1 MNDRCKQMCRD
12 TQRATEGGQGHP
24 GRFSPWIWEF
34 QLDRYYHS
42 VGKDWKEVALN
53 RAKWAR
59 SKHDWLKF
67 MVNDRR
73 AVNLGKDGSSQGS
86 RKRGSSPGSK
96 SGSNCSIHGPSTPK
110 LKIPEFGSQR
120 GPGNRARGPVNP
132 RHPRCGHLWPRRGH
146 GARSPSPAGRTTPA
160 P

>member
-1 MNDRCKQMCRD
+1 MIGANAMCRD

-24 GRFSPWIWEF
+24 GRFSPWNWEF

-53 RAKWAR
+53 KAKWAR

-73 AVNLGKDGSSQGS
+73 TVNLGKEGSTQGS
-86 RKRGSSPGSK
+86 RKRGSNPGSK
-96 SGSNCSIHGPSTPK
+96 SGSSAGSKKARREKAKAKQRKRPK
-110 LKIPEFGSQR
+110 PGS
-120 GPGNRARGPVNP
+120 
-132 RHPRCGHLWPRRGH
+132 
-146 GARSPSPAGRTTPA
+146 S
-160 P
+160 